1 METKPLE
8 KESTTENKENKE
20 EEKDFEGQ
28 SKVEQLYIFGGK
40 IKGSGKIPE
49 IKIKTSRSH
58 K

>member
-8 KESTTENKENKE
+8 KEPTTENKE

-28 SKVEQLYIFGGK
+28 SEVEQLYIFGGK